1 MAINLATST
10 CLVLLVLAKQSVL
23 WISGNSSGP
32 NGKVNPESKTN
43 SHKSAESF
51 CHQPVPGNAKPNTPI
66 AARHQITD
74 SRPCWLATCQAHSG
88 ESQKGMKN
96 QTLSRQKRLLDSL
109 PKEAKAS
116 RPGRKKKHIRMI
128 SIYFL

>member
-66 AARHQITD
+66 LLQGTKQQTRD
-74 SRPCWLATCQAHSG
+74 LAGLPHA
-88 ESQKGMKN
+88 
-96 QTLSRQKRLLDSL
+96 KRTR
-109 PKEAKAS
+109 AKA
-116 RPGRKKKHIRMI
+116 RKA
-128 SIYFL
+128 